1 MSSVVI
7 KLFETVSQSRV
18 FHAVIPSFPIKAS
31 LSDLRR
37 EIHEEDL
44 LDGKYVF
51 VNDGKVCAKDTEGEL
66 TVEASSSHADGADE
80 NCEDERPIN
89 VVEVKF
95 VNDSEEGKNTS
106 DETPTSDES
115 SEELEDTR
123 KSELSSSRGTKREGA
138 WQMFKLPNSLEVKQI
153 KIYTSEEIGQAR
165 GMRASYLKFWN
176 KRAKALCTKAP
187 NLSKK
192 TIYDKIN
199 DEWRLEQE
207 QILKREAE
215 VLEKSAEAP
224 VSLKAGTLTKNME
237 AINEATEEMR
247 ETTSKLRGKSLSS
260 SQRKELTAFQR
271 RAQTKLK
278 RAQDTMRKNL
288 KVKKSKI
295 DAVMSKA
302 K

>member
-1 MSSVVI
+1 
-7 KLFETVSQSRV
+7 
-18 FHAVIPSFPIKAS
+18 
-31 LSDLRR
+31 
-37 EIHEEDL
+37 
-44 LDGKYVF
+44 
-51 VNDGKVCAKDTEGEL
+51 
-66 TVEASSSHADGADE
+66 
-80 NCEDERPIN
+80 
-89 VVEVKF
+89 
-95 VNDSEEGKNTS
+95 
-106 DETPTSDES
+106 
-115 SEELEDTR
+115 
-123 KSELSSSRGTKREGA
+123 
-138 WQMFKLPNSLEVKQI
+138 MFKQQNSLEVKKI

-192 TIYDKIN
+192 TIYAKIN

-215 VLEKSAEAP
+215 VLEKSVEAP
-224 VSLKAGTLTKNME
+224 VSLKAGTLTKNM
-237 AINEATEEMR
+237 ASINEATEEMR
-247 ETTSKLRGKSLSS
+247 ETTSKLREKSLSS

-295 DAVMSKA
+295 DAVMSKG